1 MSAVDTLKNL
11 AILGDWTDEER
22 LVMASRMEALEV
34 EADAVLLKEG
44 EPAGWMYVLE
54 TGRLRILSRGEIL
67 GAVNTVACFGEISCL
82 LPDTPVNATVMAEST
97 STVYR
102 ISKEDLLEVAEQ
114 MPKLWRAMFAQMS
127 ERLRRA
133 NKRLSEV
140 LEHSPQG
147 FLKLD
152 RDARITNE
160 YSMKAI
166 EYLGTHPLSGH
177 CLPEFLTPGDVAS
190 VASWQS
196 VFGMVFEDVGVP
208 LSDLFELLTPEARV
222 QANGVWRDLRLQFH
236 PIYDDQRNVVAVDV
250 GIEDITHE
258 REMER
263 AGELERGRQ
272 ATLGKI
278 YQNPDSF
285 FSLLRLIDEV
295 ETLVSAT
302 LASGRAASTI
312 GDPEEVARLTREL
325 QSLKGFASSYGLPS
339 LQQAAQQLEA
349 ELGRLA
355 DVEVTLSPVGD
366 PAQISRLTR
375 ELHSLKGFA
384 GNFGLSA
391 LRSAAHDLETE
402 LGRLAAG
409 DDGADSL
416 ATLDAAFVR
425 LRAAADEGRAL
436 KSMIDPSLL
445 LRLEGVV
452 LLPAQLEAMRSALAA
467 GDVASAGAVLQA
479 AESVEVKQLFACWP
493 NDIERLCHELRKEA
507 RLEIYGVGGM
517 VPKPIFNALDRVLV
531 HALNN
536 AMDHGLEDA
545 ETRICAEKDPEGIVS
560 VMVEVGTDAL
570 TIEVADDGRGSDVAS
585 LVASARNNPAL
596 DPALVDA
603 AVAADEPWRVLL
615 MPGFSTA
622 ARLTDI
628 SGRGVGLDALAAT
641 VAELGGEVSIDT
653 MPGQGFALRIKVP
666 LAAPAPAPAA
676 APNKSGRRKA

>member
-44 EPAGWMYVLE
+44 EPAGSMYVLE

-82 LPDTPVNATVMAEST
+82 LPDTPVTATVMAEST

-102 ISKEDLLEVAEQ
+102 IGKEDLLAVAEQ
-114 MPKLWRAMFAQMS
+114 IPKLWRAMFAQMS
-127 ERLRRA
+127 DRLKRA

-166 EYLGTHPLSGH
+166 EYLGSNPLSGH
-177 CLPEFLTPGDVAS
+177 CLPEFLTPGDSAS

-222 QANGVWRDLRLQFH
+222 EANGVWRDLRLQFH
-236 PIYDDQRNVVAVDV
+236 PIYDEKRSVVAVDV

-263 AGELERGRQ
+263 AGEVERGRQ

-285 FSLLRLIDEV
+285 FTLLRLIDEV
-295 ETLVSAT
+295 DALLAST

-312 GDPEEVARLTREL
+312 GDPDGVARLTREL
-325 QSLKGFASSYGLPS
+325 QSLKGFAGSHGLPS

-355 DVEVTLSPVGD
+355 DVEVTLNPVID

-384 GNFGLSA
+384 GNFGLTG
-391 LRSAAHDLETE
+391 LRYAAHDLETE

-409 DDGADSL
+409 EVGPGA
-416 ATLDAAFVR
+416 AEFEALDEAFAR
-425 LRAAADEGRAL
+425 LRASAEEGRSL

-452 LLPAQLEAMRSALAA
+452 LVPDQVEAMRSALAA
-467 GDVASAGAVLQA
+467 GDVAAAGAILQT

-493 NDIERLCHELRKEA
+493 TDIERLCDELRKEA
-507 RLEIYGVGGM
+507 RLEMYGVGGM

-545 ETRICAEKDPEGIVS
+545 ETRICAEKDAQGIVS

-570 TIEVADDGRGSDVAS
+570 TIEIADDGRGSDLSS
-585 LVASARNNPAL
+585 LVASARENPAL

-603 AVAADEPWRVLL
+603 AVAAGEPWRVLL

-622 ARLTDI
+622 ASLTDI
-628 SGRGVGLDALAAT
+628 SGRGVGLDAVADA

-653 MPGQGFALRIKVP
+653 TQGQGFALRIKVP
-666 LAAPAPAPAA
+666 LAAPAPLAT
-676 APNKSGRRKA
+676 PNKSGRRKA